1 VNSSLASYEAKSSLI
16 SVSDK
21 ACRVSGYKATSA
33 QLGAQPRFSAKL
45 RVKHPSVLKAKLRS
59 QLKKLLAARLELK
72 HLLGANSEVTSL
84 HNRALLNSAKAPSA
98 HIASP
103 RSEAMTSAKLRLTK
117 ACKAKYRSKPKT
129 FQPNRAN
136 LQPPRVSM
144 LDRLGPTNTNL
155 REFLS
160 HAEVQL

>member
-1 VNSSLASYEAKSSLI
+1 MNSSLASYEAKSSLI

-72 HLLGANSEVTSL
+72 HLVVLIVKLL
-84 HNRALLNSAKAPSA
+84 HFITEHCSTVLK
-98 HIASP
+98 HQV
-103 RSEAMTSAKLRLTK
+103 LT
-117 ACKAKYRSKPKT
+117 
-129 FQPNRAN
+129 
-136 LQPPRVSM
+136 
-144 LDRLGPTNTNL
+144 
-155 REFLS
+155 
-160 HAEVQL
+160 